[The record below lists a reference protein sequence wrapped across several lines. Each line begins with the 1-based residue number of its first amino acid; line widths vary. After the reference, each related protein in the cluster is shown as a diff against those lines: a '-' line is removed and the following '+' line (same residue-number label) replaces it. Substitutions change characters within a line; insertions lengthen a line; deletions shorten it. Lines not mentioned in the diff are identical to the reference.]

1 MTNTT
6 WSKGRTAISL
16 AAAAVLAY
24 SYGARPTGVGPEE
37 QGGDETLPRSLASLF
52 ELPVMHAAGAAG
64 PDSDGDGLADT
75 FEEVYGT
82 ATMRVDTDG
91 DGYWDAEEL
100 ARNSDPL
107 DKLDIPAST
116 PASCGMG
123 IYEKN
128 TRLRPVVAL
137 YIEDGNLQSATLGMG
152 ARVGNVVRSL
162 PLSFFSMNSSIVKT
176 PSLGSQA
183 AVYVYDGTLDPQ
195 HVHRFGDLS
204 VYATVDYGG
213 SIISADAVNLG
224 IVGGVI
230 VEHSIIAFNTA
241 SSPSPSLVFGQG
253 TTTVYQPLGGSTGA
267 PPPQSWTSSKIC
279 QQEMVV
285 SGVNGPVV
293 EQEVSSAECTDGWS
307 SYCGSDCAASA
318 GSTVKMLDPLALI
331 GG

>member
-6 WSKGRTAISL
+6 WSKGWTAISL

-24 SYGARPTGVGPEE
+24 SYGTRPTDPQDAEDGAKAPG
-37 QGGDETLPRSLASLF
+37 SLASLF
-52 ELPVMHAAGAAG
+52 ELPVVHAAAPGG

-82 ATMRVDTDG
+82 ATMRADTDG

-100 ARNSDPL
+100 ARQSDPL
-107 DKLDIPAST
+107 DKLAIPAAT

-128 TRLRPVVAL
+128 SKLHPVVAL
-137 YIEDGNLQSATLGMG
+137 YVADGDVRSADLGMG
-152 ARVGNVVRSL
+152 ARVGNVVRTL
-162 PLSFFSMNSSIVKT
+162 PLSFFSKNSSIVKT
-176 PSLGSQA
+176 PTLGAQA
-183 AVYVYDGTLDPQ
+183 VVYVFDGTLDPQ
-195 HVHRFGDLS
+195 YVHRFGDLS
-204 VYATVDYGG
+204 VYSTVDYRS
-213 SIISADAVNLG
+213 SIVSADAVNLG
-224 IVGGVI
+224 VVGGVI
-230 VEHSIIAFNTA
+230 VEHSIIAFTTTSTPN
-241 SSPSPSLVFGQG
+241 PSLVFGQG

-279 QQEMVV
+279 AQQMVV

-318 GSTVKMLDPLALI
+318 GSTVTMLDPLALI

>member
-1 MTNTT
+1 VTNTT
-6 WSKGRTAISL
+6 WSKGWTAISF

-24 SYGARPTGVGPEE
+24 SYGARPTDVGSQE
-37 QGGDETLPRSLASLF
+37 QDGDAGPSRSLASLF
-52 ELPVMHAAGAAG
+52 ELPVVHAAAPGG

-82 ATMRVDTDG
+82 ATMRADTDG

-100 ARNSDPL
+100 ARQSDPL
-107 DKLDIPAST
+107 DKLDIPAAT

-123 IYEKN
+123 IYEKK
-128 TRLRPVVAL
+128 TQLRPVVAL
-137 YIEDGNLQSATLGMG
+137 YVADGDVRSADLGMG
-152 ARVGNVVRSL
+152 ARVGNVIRTL
-162 PLSFFSMNSSIVKT
+162 PLSFFSKNSSIVKT
-176 PSLGSQA
+176 PTQGAQA
-183 AVYVYDGTLDPQ
+183 VVYVFDGTLDPQ

-204 VYATVDYGG
+204 VYSTVDYRS
-213 SIISADAVNLG
+213 SIVSADAVNLG
-224 IVGGVI
+224 VVGGVI
-230 VEHSIIAFNTA
+230 VEHSIIAFNTTNT
-241 SSPSPSLVFGQG
+241 PNPSLVFGQG
-253 TTTVYQPLGGSTGA
+253 TTTVYQPLGGSTGT

-279 QQEMVV
+279 AQQMVV